1 MVTAQAH
8 QQLIVTFQ
16 IGMVSVD
23 GVCWQH
29 MMRASYSIVGSHMCV
44 GCFVL
49 ITSSNHHDYY
59 DHDDDDHHHHHHRSV
74 ERNDYGN
81 DVPLRRELQS
91 GPVEITMIT
100 TTTTTTAVSSV
111 TWMGEMFNG
120 ASSFNQDLSS
130 WDGKCRWCSWQHMMR
145 ASYSIVG

>member
-29 MMRASYSIVGSHMCV
+29 MMRASYSIVGSHICV

-59 DHDDDDHHHHHHRSV
+59 DHDDDDHHHHHRSV
-74 ERNDYGN
+74 ERNEYDIYVLGRI
-81 DVPLRRELQS
+81 VVQSASLLGRLR
-91 GPVEITMIT
+91 I
-100 TTTTTTAVSSV
+100 
-111 TWMGEMFNG
+111 
-120 ASSFNQDLSS
+120 
-130 WDGKCRWCSWQHMMR
+130 C
-145 ASYSIVG
+145 